1 MNFGSNK
8 GIYKITCTVT
18 GKFYIGSS
26 VNLKRRKFWHF
37 CQLKNNK
44 HDNFHLQAAY
54 QKYGKEAFIFE
65 VLEFFEEDILTEKVI
80 QIEQTYLDNLQP
92 YNPKIGYNLCKV
104 AGVPASRKGFKHS
117 IKTIELFK
125 TQRKGVA
132 KGDSFKQTM
141 SEMYK
146 GKTMKE
152 RTNDPNWSSGKKGK
166 TMKEI
171 TNNPNWL
178 DSKVG
183 KRRPQWLVEKLSK
196 DRQGSGNPS
205 FNSEIIILKSVKTG
219 QLASHTRYEWRNLYN
234 FEVTNL
240 LSGKLKTSKG
250 WSLPS

>member
-1 MNFGSNK
+1 MNFDSNK
-8 GIYKITCTVT
+8 GIYKITCTAA

-37 CQLKNNK
+37 CQLRNNK
-44 HDNFHLQAAY
+44 HANLHLQAAY
-54 QKYGKEAFIFE
+54 QKYGKESFVFE
-65 VLEFFEEDILTEKVI
+65 VLEFFKENILTEEVI
-80 QIEQTYLDNLQP
+80 QIEQTYLDNLQS

-104 AGVPASRKGFKHS
+104 AGVPTSRKGFKHS
-117 IKTIELFK
+117 AKTIELFK
-125 TQRKGVA
+125 NQRKGVA

-171 TNNPNWL
+171 TNNPNWI
-178 DSKVG
+178 DTKVG
-183 KRRPQWLVEKLSK
+183 KLRPLWLIEKLSK
-196 DRQGSGNPS
+196 ERQGSGNPS
-205 FNSEIIILKSVKTG
+205 FNSEIITFKNIKTG
-219 QLASHTRYEWRNLYN
+219 QLASHTRYEWRNQHNLQ
-234 FEVTNL
+234 VTTL